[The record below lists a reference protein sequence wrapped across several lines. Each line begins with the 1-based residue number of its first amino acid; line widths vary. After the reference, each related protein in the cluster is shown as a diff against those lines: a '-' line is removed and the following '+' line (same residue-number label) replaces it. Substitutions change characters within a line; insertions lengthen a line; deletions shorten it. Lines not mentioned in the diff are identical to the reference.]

1 MPLLNYTTKI
11 PAAKTAGEIQ
21 EVIRYHGAKAILTE
35 YGDDGEIVALSFK
48 VETAHGL
55 LPFQLPVNTG
65 AVLAVLKKQ
74 FPTWNKTTYGTAG
87 EQQKAQRWAQ
97 AERVAWR
104 ILKTWVEAQMA
115 LLETEMV
122 TMEEVFLPYLVVN
135 GGKTLY
141 KQMSENHFLLK
152 GGQQ

>member
-21 EVIRYHGAKAILTE
+21 EVIRYHGAKAVLTE
-35 YGDDGEIVALSFK
+35 YGDAGEIVAISFK
-48 VETAHGL
+48 VETGHGL
-55 LPFQLPVNTG
+55 LPFPLPVNTG

-74 FPTWNKTTYGTAG
+74 FPTWNKKASGTAG
-87 EQQKAQRWAQ
+87 EKQEAERSAQ

-122 TMEEVFLPYLVVN
+122 TIEEIFLPYLVVN

-141 KQMSENHFLLK
+141 NQMSDSHFQLK
-152 GGQQ
+152 GGQ